1 MNILGNCITNKN
13 EEFAAVLARIQ
24 AANRA
29 YLFRLSLMKCHDINW
44 RVQVTLQ
51 KTLIHS
57 IMMYG
62 SEARTLPKQAMNK
75 IDSFEWKI
83 LQKISGPTN
92 SQAVCRIKYS

>member
-1 MNILGNCITNKN
+1 MNILGNCTTNKN

-24 AANRA
+24 AVNRA
-29 YLFRLSLMKCHDINW
+29 YLFRLSLMKCHDINC
-44 RVQVTLQ
+44 RVQVILQ

-57 IMMYG
+57 IIMYG
-62 SEARTLPKQAMNK
+62 SEAQTLPKQAMNK

-92 SQAVCRIKYS
+92 SQAVCRIK

>member
-1 MNILGNCITNKN
+1 MNILGNCTTNKN

-24 AANRA
+24 AVNRA
-29 YLFRLSLMKCHDINW
+29 YLFRLSLMKCHDINC
-44 RVQVTLQ
+44 RVQVILQ

-57 IMMYG
+57 IIMHG
-62 SEARTLPKQAMNK
+62 SEAQTLPKQAMNK

-92 SQAVCRIKYS
+92 SQAVCRIK

>member
-13 EEFAAVLARIQ
+13 EEFAAVLAPKQ
-24 AANRA
+24 AADRA
-29 YLFRLSLMKCHDINW
+29 YLFMLSLMKCHDINC

-62 SEARTLPKQAMNK
+62 SEAWTLPKQAMNK
-75 IDSFEWKI
+75 IDSSEWKI
-83 LQKISGPTN
+83 LQNISGPTN
-92 SQAVCRIKYS
+92 SQAVRRIKYN